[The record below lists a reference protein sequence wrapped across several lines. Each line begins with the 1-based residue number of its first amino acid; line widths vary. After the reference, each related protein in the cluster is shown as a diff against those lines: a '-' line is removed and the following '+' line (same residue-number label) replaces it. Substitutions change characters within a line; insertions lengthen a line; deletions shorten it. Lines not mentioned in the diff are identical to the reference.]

1 MIDLNVMPVFILSVL
16 ALLLMPGPD
25 MLLISSLS
33 IHKGRAMG
41 FLACLGN
48 LTSGIILTL
57 VSGLGVASLIKQI
70 PYSFDVMRFTG
81 GGYLFY
87 LAWVNLNNENINKID
102 ELNKK
107 EAWHCYTT
115 AIINNL
121 LNPKALIFFVMFLP
135 QFVSKEISSPP
146 IEQLLFLGFTLN
158 AMGFAFNISLVLI
171 LSKFV
176 EKYVSKNTYSVYKS
190 KTISIL
196 FIILGCWMLIGQ
208 LE

>member
-1 MIDLNVMPVFILSVL
+1 
-16 ALLLMPGPD
+16 MPGPD

-48 LTSGIILTL
+48 LTSGIILTI

-87 LAWVNLNNENINKID
+87 LAWVNLNKKNINPID
-102 ELNKK
+102 GINKK
-107 EAWHCYTT
+107 EACHCYTT
-115 AIINNL
+115 AVINNL

-135 QFVSKEISSPP
+135 QFVSKEISSTPM
-146 IEQLLFLGFTLN
+146 EQLFFLGFMLN
-158 AMGFAFNISLVLI
+158 VMGFAFNISLVFI
-171 LSKFV
+171 LSKSV
-176 EKYVSKNTYSVYKS
+176 EKWVSKNTNTVYRNKM
-190 KTISIL
+190 ISIL
-196 FIILGCWMLIGQ
+196 FIILGGWMLIGQ